1 MMAKYTNV
9 VRFLVK
15 EGCQAALEDKFAAA
29 DKWEGQLLHILAR
42 TGERTYVGYGLW
54 ESEAAMA
61 AQTTDDRPAGCSRD
75 LLEEISP
82 ELGVM
87 TLSLGQLCLSAEA
100 EDMAKAYLIARCV
113 HDGMV
118 LKPSNRCHTSD
129 Q

>member
-1 MMAKYTNV
+1 MIAKYTNV

-61 AQTTDDRPAGCSRD
+61 AARPQMIALLDTARD

-82 ELGVM
+82 ELGV
-87 TLSLGQLCLSAEA
+87 TDPVSGTVVFE
-100 EDMAKAYLIARCV
+100 R
-113 HDGMV
+113 GG
-118 LKPSNRCHTSD
+118 
-129 Q
+129 